1 MSREKLERLREFL
14 IAEGF
19 TNDNYFD
26 TEEGFFMEGDGGN
39 SVRVTVK
46 IPLGWEEKDDFP
58 EELKPYRMHAYELE
72 RMMDKGN
79 TEKKTWEGADFEM
92 ALRSYVSELMD
103 QHPEL
108 AEINRRVQADE
119 DNLPSFDEYK
129 AIRKRIFE
137 EICAQ
142 PKIAAWDKKLNDY
155 YF

>member
-26 TEEGFFMEGDGGN
+26 SEEGFFMEGDGGN

-58 EELKPYRMHAYELE
+58 EELKPYRMHPYELE

-92 ALRSYVSELMD
+92 ALRSYVGELMD
-103 QHPEL
+103 QHPQL
-108 AEINRRVQADE
+108 AEINRLAQE
-119 DNLPSFDEYK
+119 DPAKLPTLEEYEVLRKGIFDE
-129 AIRKRIFE
+129 
-137 EICAQ
+137 ICRRPQ
-142 PKIAAWDKKLNDY
+142 IATWDKKLNDY